1 MQLGSNLNHDD
12 IYKIDH
18 DDIYGSLE
26 DHVVLL

>member
-12 IYKIDH
+12 IYKIDD

-26 DHVVLL
+26 DHMVLL